1 MAAGSG
7 NRQQAVL
14 HWQHGRV
21 TISLDAKLIA
31 GNESA
36 PGPAWP
42 GLVIMG
48 HGHGQGVGV
57 YYANISALTRAGK

>member
-1 MAAGSG
+1 MAVVQCCSV
-7 NRQQAVL
+7 AVL
-14 HWQHGRV
+14 HWRHGRV

-36 PGPAWP
+36 PGLAWP
-42 GLVIMG
+42 GLVIMD
-48 HGHGQGVGV
+48 HGQGVGV

>member
-1 MAAGSG
+1 MALLQCCSV
-7 NRQQAVL
+7 AVL
-14 HWQHGRV
+14 HWRRGRV

-36 PGPAWP
+36 PGLDWP
-42 GLVIMG
+42 
-48 HGHGQGVGV
+48 GHGQGVGV